1 MLPIVHRA
9 VQDLETDEELAN
21 VATVSAGN
29 NASIGDMICLAM
41 QKVGRQGV
49 VTMEESRTAEDH
61 LNVVEGMQ
69 VGCTSAC
76 SVCYRH
82 VVPVGHVLFGLRG
95 AIVWAHRRNREG
107 DMVQLL
113 CFPVECMRL
122 WIWRISRAILCSLTE
137 GSYHHTL

>member
-1 MLPIVHRA
+1 MIPGLVSQEGVTTCGLH

-29 NASIGDMICLAM
+29 NASIGEMISLAM

-69 VGCTSAC
+69 VCLTKSAPPWLYSGSAPWWPAFIFVPKS
-76 SVCYRH
+76 SVC
-82 VVPVGHVLFGLRG
+82 L
-95 AIVWAHRRNREG
+95 ARE
-107 DMVQLL
+107 
-113 CFPVECMRL
+113 
-122 WIWRISRAILCSLTE
+122 
-137 GSYHHTL
+137 

>member
-1 MLPIVHRA
+1 MSLSVSDTVVITGGEC

-29 NASIGDMICLAM
+29 NASIGDMISLAM

-69 VGCTSAC
+69 ARC
-76 SVCYRH
+76 
-82 VVPVGHVLFGLRG
+82 
-95 AIVWAHRRNREG
+95 
-107 DMVQLL
+107 
-113 CFPVECMRL
+113 
-122 WIWRISRAILCSLTE
+122 
-137 GSYHHTL
+137 